1 MVGLVD
7 GYSRTNHCIFGSH
20 KSLLF
25 YKKQSLTAKQAIWAG
40 FLSKFWFDIVH
51 IPGKQNMVDPAS
63 RCSDYVGSDTMTY
76 WVVLLGH

>member
-1 MVGLVD
+1 MGTQEPITVFLD
-7 GYSRTNHCIFGSH
+7 HTNLCYFI
-20 KSLLF
+20 KT
-25 YKKQSLTAKQAIWAG
+25 QSLTAKQAIWAG